1 MLLLLLQ
8 IFLDVL
14 RNQQPTILMNYELF
28 ISTYSISQFMLDMCV
43 NVIALWDNGETKG
56 KSLNCEMN
64 LQF

>member
-1 MLLLLLQ
+1 
-8 IFLDVL
+8 
-14 RNQQPTILMNYELF
+14 MNYSF
-28 ISTYSISQFMLDMCV
+28 PHTAQFMLDMCV